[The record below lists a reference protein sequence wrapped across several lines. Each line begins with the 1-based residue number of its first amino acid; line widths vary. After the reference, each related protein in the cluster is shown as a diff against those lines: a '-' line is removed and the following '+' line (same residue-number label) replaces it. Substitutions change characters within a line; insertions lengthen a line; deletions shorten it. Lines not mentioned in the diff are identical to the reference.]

1 MTMPSRRDFA
11 KYVLAGSAGMLAQRG
26 LWHVVAGVSS
36 PPQNADDKFDLL
48 SEGGTVIDPS
58 QNLNGAFDVAIKN
71 GKILEVSKNI
81 AKDRALKAVSAKDRI
96 VTPGFI
102 DMHAHCY
109 DGVGNGMNADRNCLG
124 RGVTTVVDAGSAGYA
139 TFPNFRKYIINSSA
153 TRIVSLVHISPI
165 GTIMYDGGLFNL
177 SWLNP
182 QLTAK
187 MAMDNK
193 PVVVGIKIQLS
204 KSISGAND
212 LEALKRAL
220 QAAEIARLP
229 LMVHIDD
236 PYSPLPDILK
246 PLRKGD
252 VFTHVYNNHTHG
264 ILDANGKIIPEAR
277 EARERGVIF
286 DPAQGQT
293 HFSFDVAEKCI
304 QQGFLCE
311 TISTDLTVVTTER
324 RVFDLPTMVSKF
336 MAIGVPLE
344 KAVAMVTVNPS
355 RVFDYGA
362 QIGTLRPGSEADVSI
377 FELRDGKFE
386 FEDSDGVKR
395 TGQKM
400 LVNKAVV
407 RRGQLFIN
415 AV

>member
-1 MTMPSRRDFA
+1 MLSPRELWRVA
-11 KYVLAGSAGMLAQRG
+11 AGTPA
-26 LWHVVAGVSS
+26 
-36 PPQNADDKFDLL
+36 PPQSADEKFDLL
-48 SEGGTVIDPS
+48 IEDGTVIDPS
-58 QNLNGAFDVAIKN
+58 QNMNGAFDVAIKA

-81 AKDRALKAVSAKDRI
+81 AKDRALKTVSAKHRI

-109 DGVGNGMNADRNCLG
+109 DGVSIGMNADRYCLG
-124 RGVTTVVDAGSAGYA
+124 RGVTSVLDAGSAGYA
-139 TFPNFRKYIINSSA
+139 TFPNFRKYIIDTSV
-153 TRIVSLVHISPI
+153 TRIVALVHISPI
-165 GTIMYDGGLFNL
+165 GTIMYDGGLANL

-182 QLTAK
+182 ELTAK
-187 MAMDNK
+187 MAADNR
-193 PVVVGIKIQLS
+193 PVVAGIKIQLS
-204 KSISGAND
+204 KAISGAND

-220 QAAEIARLP
+220 QAAEMARLP

-264 ILDANGKIIPEAR
+264 VLDANGKVIPEVR

-293 HFSFDVAEKCI
+293 HFSFAVAEKCM
-304 QQGFLCE
+304 QQDFLCD
-311 TISTDLTVVTTER
+311 TISTDLTVVTVER

-344 KAVAMVTVNPS
+344 KAVAMVTANPA

-377 FELRDGKFE
+377 YELRDGKFD

-395 TGQKM
+395 MGQKM
-400 LVNKAVV
+400 LASKAVV

-415 AV
+415 SV